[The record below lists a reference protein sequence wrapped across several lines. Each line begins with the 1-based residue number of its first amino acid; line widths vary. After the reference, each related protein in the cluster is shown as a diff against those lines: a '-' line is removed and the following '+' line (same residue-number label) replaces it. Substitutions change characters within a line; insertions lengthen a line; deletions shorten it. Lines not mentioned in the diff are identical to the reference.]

1 MIGILSLDSFS
12 SSFSDGIFV
21 IVRISVVMTVLNA
34 GIMVVTIKF
43 DVVRQ
48 DVGLRNNKEAG
59 KQKEEGIS

>member
-1 MIGILSLDSFS
+1 
-12 SSFSDGIFV
+12 
-21 IVRISVVMTVLNA
+21 MTVFNA
-34 GIMVVTIKF
+34 GIMVVKVMCPVNVTIKF